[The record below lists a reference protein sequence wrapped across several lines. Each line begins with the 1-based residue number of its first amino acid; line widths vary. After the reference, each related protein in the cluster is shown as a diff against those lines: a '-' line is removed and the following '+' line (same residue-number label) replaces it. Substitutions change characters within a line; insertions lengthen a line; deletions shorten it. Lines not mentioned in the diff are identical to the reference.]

1 MSGWF
6 IKLRD
11 LVWTSIL
18 AVVLAVVAISL
29 AVAGVGSPALPIVLA
44 LSSISMAVLSQRL

>member
-1 MSGWF
+1 MPGWF

-18 AVVLAVVAISL
+18 AVVLAVIAISL
-29 AVAGVGSPALPIVLA
+29 AVAGVGSSTLPIVFA
-44 LSSISMAVLSQRL
+44 LSSISMAVLSQRI